1 MDYLANYN
9 LQKEKENELSNLYY
23 EKGKELSKKYISRL
37 KTILS
42 KHTYED
48 CKLIFSAGNTTVH
61 YSDNNSVSFRCDIGF

>member
-9 LQKEKENELSNLYY
+9 LQKEKENELSSLYY
-23 EKGKELSKKYISRL
+23 EKGRELSKKYISRL

-48 CKLIFSAGNTTVH
+48 CKLIFSSGNTTVH
-61 YSDNNSVSFRCDIGF
+61 YSDNK